1 MVRRLKRRHDID
13 WLRVLAVLLLVPFH
27 SALIFSLAPDDIVY
41 VKDQVESPILI
52 QFAYFVHLW
61 HMPLLFVLAG
71 ASTWFALRFRTA
83 GKYLEERFLRL
94 VIPLVFACT
103 TLIPLMIY
111 VQFLDKPDFDSF
123 WQFYAQFFRIDFG
136 DLSGYSGTFTP
147 SHLWFVL
154 FLFVFSVVALPLFLY
169 LGRESGRRLIAALAT
184 FFERRWAIFVLALP
198 LAIAVALVDVG
209 GKAPLL
215 YLSLF
220 IYGYVWAAD
229 ARFQGIVDRHR
240 ISALALGVIFTVAFH
255 VLVSVGGNRVLI
267 HILYYF
273 SRWCWLIAI
282 LGFGRRWLSR
292 SGRLL
297 SYLSEA
303 SYPFYILHM
312 PINTIV
318 GFFVIQ
324 WPVGVAVKYLVINV
338 VTILATYAVY
348 EVLVKRVGV
357 TRFLFGMKPKR
368 CRTRHGLPHAVR
380 QET

>member
-1 MVRRLKRRHDID
+1 MRKLKRRHDID

-27 SALIFSLAPDDIVY
+27 SALIFSLAPGDIVY
-41 VKDQVESPILI
+41 VKDQVESPVLI

-71 ASTWFALRFRTA
+71 ASTWFALQSRTA
-83 GKYLEERFLRL
+83 GKYLEERFTRL
-94 VIPLVFACT
+94 VIPLMFAIV
-103 TLIPLMIY
+103 TLVPLMLY
-111 VQFLDKPDFDSF
+111 VQFLGKPDFGSF
-123 WQFYAQFFRIDFG
+123 WQFYVQFFRIDFG

-147 SHLWFVL
+147 SYLWFVL

-169 LGRESGRRLIAALAT
+169 LRRESGRRLIGKLAT
-184 FFERRWAIFVLALP
+184 FFERRGMIFVLALP
-198 LAIAVALVDVG
+198 LAIAVVLVDIG

-215 YLSLF
+215 DLTLF
-220 IYGYVWAAD
+220 IYGYVWAAN
-229 ARFQGIVDRHR
+229 ARFQDIVDRHR
-240 ISALALGVIFTVAFH
+240 ISALVLGVIFTVAFH
-255 VLVSVGGNRVLI
+255 AFASVGGNRVLI

-292 SGRLL
+292 GGRLL

-318 GFFVIQ
+318 GFFVIR
-324 WPVGVAVKYLVINV
+324 WPVGILVKYLVINV
-338 VTILATYAVY
+338 VTILMTYAVY
-348 EVLVKRVGV
+348 EVLVRRTNA
-357 TRFLFGMKPKR
+357 TRFLFGMKTKSRRKR
-368 CRTRHGLPHAVR
+368 RGLPHAVR
-380 QET
+380 REA

>member
-1 MVRRLKRRHDID
+1 MRKLKRRHDID

-27 SALIFSLAPDDIVY
+27 SALIFSLAPGDIVY
-41 VKDQVESPILI
+41 VKDQVESPVLI

-71 ASTWFALRFRTA
+71 ASTWFALQSRTA
-83 GKYLEERFLRL
+83 GKYLEERFTRL
-94 VIPLVFACT
+94 VIPLVFAIV
-103 TLIPLMIY
+103 TLVPLMLY
-111 VQFLDKPDFDSF
+111 VQFLGKPDFDSF
-123 WQFYAQFFRIDFG
+123 WQFYVQFFRIDFG

-147 SHLWFVL
+147 SYLWFVL

-169 LGRESGRRLIAALAT
+169 LRRESGRRLIGKLAT
-184 FFERRWAIFVLALP
+184 FFERRGMIFVLALP
-198 LAIAVALVDVG
+198 LAIAVVLVDIG

-215 YLSLF
+215 DLTLF
-220 IYGYVWAAD
+220 VYGYVWAAD
-229 ARFQGIVDRHR
+229 VRFQDIVDRHR
-240 ISALALGVIFTVAFH
+240 ISALVLGVIFTVAFH
-255 VLVSVGGNRVLI
+255 VLASVGGNRVLI

-292 SGRLL
+292 GSRLL

-318 GFFVIQ
+318 GYFVIQ
-324 WPVGVAVKYLVINV
+324 WPVGIAIKYLVINV
-338 VTILATYAVY
+338 VTILATYTVY
-348 EVLVKRVGV
+348 EVLVKRTQV

-368 CRTRHGLPHAVR
+368 REKKRGLPHAVR
-380 QET
+380 QEM